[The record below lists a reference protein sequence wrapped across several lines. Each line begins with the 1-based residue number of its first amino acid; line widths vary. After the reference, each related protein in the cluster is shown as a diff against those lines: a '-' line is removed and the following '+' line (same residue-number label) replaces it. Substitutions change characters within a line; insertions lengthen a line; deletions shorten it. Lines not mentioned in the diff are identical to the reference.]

1 MRRAA
6 SLLLVCCSAA
16 CFAASVAACAG
27 AEGDQ
32 TPIGPPKKKPDL
44 GLDEDTGEDPFDT
57 NVDQDTRV
65 DDTGGDDTPID
76 GSAIDGSAIDSGT
89 IDATDAATDTGVT
102 DTGVTD
108 IADAIDAADTGP
120 VCHAVINEVETG
132 TTTSGLDEFI
142 EIFNPCTKSVTI
154 TGWKLVYRAEKNL
167 NAVDGADTSTLVT
180 LCAVTIKPYGYVMY
194 AATGGYFDSATY
206 APDGIYSGGL
216 VATVG
221 SVGLRDSTGKLMD
234 SVFWGTPA
242 GGFHAF
248 IEGTQATEAPTTAR
262 PGTSLARIPNG
273 TDTDDNSKD
282 FKGAVP
288 TPRAKNF

>member
-6 SLLLVCCSAA
+6 SLFLVVSSHLAVAA
-16 CFAASVAACAG
+16 CFAACLDACAG

-44 GLDEDTGEDPFDT
+44 GLDEDTGADPFDT
-57 NVDQDTRV
+57 NVDPDTRV
-65 DDTGGDDTPID
+65 DDTGFDDT
-76 GSAIDGSAIDSGT
+76 AIDGSAIDSGT
-89 IDATDAATDTGVT
+89 IDATDTSAT

-108 IADAIDAADTGP
+108 IADAADTGP

-142 EIFNPCTKSVTI
+142 EIFNPCTTSVTI

-180 LCAVTIKPYGYVMY
+180 LGAVTLKPSGYVMY

-206 APDGIYSGGL
+206 APDGVYSGGL
-216 VATVG
+216 AAIVG
-221 SVGLRDSTGKLMD
+221 SVGLRDSTGRLID